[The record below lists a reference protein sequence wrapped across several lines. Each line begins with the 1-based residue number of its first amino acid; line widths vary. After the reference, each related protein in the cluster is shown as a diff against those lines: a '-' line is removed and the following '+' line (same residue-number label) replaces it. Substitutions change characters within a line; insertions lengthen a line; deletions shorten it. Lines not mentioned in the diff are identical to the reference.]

1 MGETMLRNSGDVAAL
16 EFHAAA
22 RRRQRAGQQVEISAL
37 AGAVGADDRRDRA
50 LGEFGGN
57 IAQRDEFAE
66 HLADAPG
73 AQDDLSRWRAGIGHG
88 LGHGLPREI
97 SVPQIPAGKNS
108 TQIMKMAPT
117 MSCQCT
123 VHTEKSIS
131 RTRT

>member
-50 LGEFGGN
+50 LGEFGGD

-73 AQDDLSRWRAGIGHG
+73 AQDDLSRWRAGI
-88 LGHGLPREI
+88 GHGLPREI

-123 VHTEKSIS
+123 VHTE
-131 RTRT
+131 TRFS